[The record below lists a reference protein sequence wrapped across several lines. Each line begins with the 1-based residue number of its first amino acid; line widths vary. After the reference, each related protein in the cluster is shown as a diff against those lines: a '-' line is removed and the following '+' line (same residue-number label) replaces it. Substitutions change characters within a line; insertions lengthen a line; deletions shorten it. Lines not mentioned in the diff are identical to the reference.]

1 MAHSAQLL
9 DIFCLHLLFTSSAQK
24 WALTATTS
32 SNTCRS
38 AGKKA
43 SSSVLSD
50 TTEEVIEKPVIAKV
64 TENTSTVK
72 AKVNVE
78 LCNDDSIIVKG
89 DLKQTFKCILKVI
102 FLYHLI

>member
-1 MAHSAQLL
+1 M
-9 DIFCLHLLFTSSAQK
+9 
-24 WALTATTS
+24 
-32 SNTCRS
+32 
-38 AGKKA
+38 
-43 SSSVLSD
+43 
-50 TTEEVIEKPVIAKV
+50 IAKV